1 MAATVSI
8 TGCST
13 SLLGRTVQVRVIVE
27 FSDGSRQIL
36 STGVTAALA

>member
-8 TGCST
+8 TGCT
-13 SLLGRTVQVRVIVE
+13 TPLLGRTVQVRVIID

-36 STGVTAALA
+36 STGATAALA